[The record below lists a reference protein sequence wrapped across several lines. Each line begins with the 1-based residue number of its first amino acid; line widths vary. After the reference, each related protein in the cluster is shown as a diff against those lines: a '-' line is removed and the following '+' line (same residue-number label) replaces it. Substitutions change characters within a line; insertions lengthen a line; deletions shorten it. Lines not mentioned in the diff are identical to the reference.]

1 MAENQT
7 VADGKV
13 VIIRYTL
20 TDTDGKVLDSTGEG
34 VFAYL
39 HGGGNIVPG
48 LEESL
53 AGRAA
58 GDALSVIVPP
68 AKGYGDKVAT
78 EPQPVPRK
86 EFKKDARI
94 EPGVAF
100 RATGSD
106 GKDLT
111 LYVTKVQGSKVWVD
125 RNHPLAGKTLA
136 FDVEIVGIRE
146 PTYEESQHGHAH
158 GASGRAAH

>member
-13 VIIRYTL
+13 VLIRYTL
-20 TDTDGKVLDSTGEG
+20 TDTDGKVLDTTGEG

-39 HGGGNIVPG
+39 HGRGNVVPG

-58 GDALSVIVPP
+58 GESLSVIVPP
-68 AKGYGDKVAT
+68 AKAYGDKVPT

-86 EFKKDARI
+86 EFRKDARI
-94 EPGVAF
+94 EPGVGF

-136 FDVEIVGIRE
+136 FDVEIVAIRE
-146 PTYEESQHGHAH
+146 PTHEESQHGHAH
-158 GASGRAAH
+158 GPSGHAGH